1 MQDAHPS
8 VSRETVSL
16 NVLYQ
21 TLGCH
26 MVQMLRE
33 VLEAQLPT
41 MLAQLMPH
49 LLDTVRDVVQAKMPD
64 LLEVLLQQ
72 EIDKLKQAVEQDQH
86 DA

>member
-1 MQDAHPS
+1 
-8 VSRETVSL
+8 
-16 NVLYQ
+16 
-21 TLGCH
+21 

-33 VLEAQLPT
+33 ALEAQLPT
-41 MLAQLMPH
+41 MLAQFMPH